1 MLRYALFAGDDY
13 YPAGGWSDFS
23 GSYASFEEAVDAGR
37 AHLAAGYGGCWYH
50 VVDLSVGSV
59 VAEG

>member
-13 YPAGGWSDFS
+13 YPNGGWQDFS
-23 GSYASFEEAVDAGR
+23 GSYASLEEALAAGR
-37 AHLAAGYGGCWYH
+37 AHLDENYGSWYQ